1 MDGYLNKLLHLPNA
15 IVEYCLEIEE
25 HVVLQLKLVNEGI
38 LCPNCGQKIDKI
50 NQTEYSL
57 IRDLSIVGK
66 PVFLRV
72 PRRQFHCLNCEKY
85 STERLEFMDWKHPYT
100 RRYEAWIYEQ
110 VKKTNIEQVSRE
122 ESLSASTIQHIFNQ
136 MAEDEIKK
144 RIGVK
149 QNV

>member
-1 MDGYLNKLLHLPNA
+1 MDIHLDKLLELPNTT
-15 IVEYCLEIEE
+15 VENCLEIEE

-38 LCPNCGQKIDKI
+38 FCPNCGQKIDKI
-50 NQTEYSL
+50 NQIEYSL

-85 STERLEFMDWKHPYT
+85 STERLEFIDWRHRYT
-100 RRYEAWIYEQ
+100 HRYEAWIYEQ
-110 VKKTNIEQVSRE
+110 VTKSNIGQVSRE
-122 ESLSASTIQHIFNQ
+122 ESLSASTIQHIFKQ
-136 MAEDEIKK
+136 IAEDEIKK
-144 RIGVK
+144 KIGAN